1 MAALV
6 GIAGGTGSGKSTL
19 ATRLTRVLGS
29 EACALVTQDSYYR
42 DLSRFP
48 YEERREVNF
57 DHPES
62 IDSGLLA
69 SHLKALKSGEP
80 VERPV
85 YDFSRHIRSSGGEIL
100 QPAPVVIVEGIL
112 VFVWPEVFAQL
123 DVAIFVDTP
132 ADIRL
137 ARRVRRDIKERG
149 REVTGVL
156 DQYLATVRTMHEMY
170 VEPSRGKADLI
181 VPGFGDNRVIVDTL
195 ARSLRSLAREHAQAS
210 S

>member
-19 ATRLTRVLGS
+19 ANRLARVLGT

-48 YEERREVNF
+48 FEERAQVNF
-57 DHPES
+57 DHPEA
-62 IDSGLLA
+62 IDSELL
-69 SHLKALKSGEP
+69 STHLKSLKNGEA

-85 YDFSRHIRSSGGEIL
+85 YDFSRHIRSSGGETL
-100 QPAPVVIVEGIL
+100 RPAPVVIVEGIL
-112 VFVWPEVFAQL
+112 VFVWPEVFDLL
-123 DVAIFVDTP
+123 DVAIYVDTP
-132 ADIRL
+132 SDIRL

-156 DQYLATVRTMHEMY
+156 DQYLATVRTMHERY
-170 VEPSRGKADLI
+170 VEPSRERADLI
-181 VPGFGDNRVIVDTL
+181 VPGFGDNKVIVDTL
-195 ARSLRSLAREHAQAS
+195 ARSLRSLAREHAEPGS
-210 S
+210 